1 MGRNHG
7 CNDCGVRYDV
17 ACCVAPQLHSARVVD
32 ALPSTV
38 PWTRSESLVV
48 QSLIELPAAAGHDAR
63 TELLRFHQEMCA
75 FLSSGSTH
83 SLLDGLRS
91 RRTTS

>member
-1 MGRNHG
+1 MM
-7 CNDCGVRYDV
+7 
-17 ACCVAPQLHSARVVD
+17 LHAVLRHSCTVHRGVVD

-38 PWTRSESLVV
+38 PWPRSESLVV

-83 SLLDGLRS
+83 SRD
-91 RRTTS
+91 RRAAQPTDQS